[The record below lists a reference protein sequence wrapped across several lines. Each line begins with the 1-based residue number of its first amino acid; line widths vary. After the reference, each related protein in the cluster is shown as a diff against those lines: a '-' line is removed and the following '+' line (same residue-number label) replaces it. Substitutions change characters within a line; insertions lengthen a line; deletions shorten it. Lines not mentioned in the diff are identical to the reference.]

1 MSAPKVPV
9 FSGRVRAELANCIER
24 CYSHSEISVLY
35 TRFDIDE
42 TDGGNKLQRSTT
54 LIRALHETVEGDG
67 VRVLDLIRSVVE
79 DRFGGDVLDR
89 NGNPNP
95 NLRPLIAALRV
106 DGYELLDGRLVAAGA
121 GSIPMTAEVSL
132 LESRLRER
140 QLAVAARH
148 YRQAVDSFTDGRL
161 EASNGQLRSCLENVL
176 IELGAR
182 HGRRPSDPKG
192 AAELL
197 RTAGLLDGDET
208 KLLQGLIGVSNE
220 RGAHHGTTTE
230 EEATFRLHT
239 TTAVLRYLLAR
250 VHDPA

>member
-1 MSAPKVPV
+1 M
-9 FSGRVRAELANCIER
+9 
-24 CYSHSEISVLY
+24 
-35 TRFDIDE
+35 
-42 TDGGNKLQRSTT
+42 
-54 LIRALHETVEGDG
+54 
-67 VRVLDLIRSVVE
+67 E

-182 HGRRPSDPKG
+182 HGRRTSDPKG